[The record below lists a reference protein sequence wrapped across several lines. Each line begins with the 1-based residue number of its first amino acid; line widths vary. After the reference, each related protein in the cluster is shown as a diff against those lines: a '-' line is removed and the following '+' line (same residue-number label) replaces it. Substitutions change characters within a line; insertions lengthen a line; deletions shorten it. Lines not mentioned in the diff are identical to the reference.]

1 MFNLFLFCTF
11 IAAAIVDST
20 STSTTSANVVRRF
33 KPLSSSSFDEGK
45 PMRRISYLRAT
56 NNETEYHAEPTADGA
71 AAASGGAASA
81 APAAVTVA
89 AAAPAA
95 AAASVG
101 AGSAAGTGAT
111 PASTASTASAS
122 AAAAAVVAVAA
133 AAAAAAAVVEP
144 HKTKALVEEHP
155 DPTYDVIGGTG
166 AGHEFIET
174 PNGLEDVRLSTH
186 HGSRRASMSSD
197 MRSR

>member
-1 MFNLFLFCTF
+1 
-11 IAAAIVDST
+11 
-20 STSTTSANVVRRF
+20 
-33 KPLSSSSFDEGK
+33 
-45 PMRRISYLRAT
+45 MRRISYLRAT
-56 NNETEYHAEPTADGA
+56 NNETEYHGEPTADGA
-71 AAASGGAASA
+71 TVATIA
-81 APAAVTVA
+81 APAAVAVAAPTVA
-89 AAAPAA
+89 AAPTGIG
-95 AAASVG
+95 SG
-101 AGSAAGTGAT
+101 AG
-111 PASTASTASAS
+111 ASTTSAS